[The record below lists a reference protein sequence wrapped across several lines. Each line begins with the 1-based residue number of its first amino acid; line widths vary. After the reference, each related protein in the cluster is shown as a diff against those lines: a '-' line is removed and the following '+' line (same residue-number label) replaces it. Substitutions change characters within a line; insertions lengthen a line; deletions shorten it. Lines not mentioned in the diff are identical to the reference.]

1 MEEDSRSWEERCDRY
16 FSSISDTE
24 KDRGQEK
31 HLPPPTT
38 PEYTP
43 AAGNGHSQQI
53 PGTDRVEDNV
63 QPWSN
68 LSDLKLP
75 LAKNKVLRRVQSG
88 ALARVD
94 VHGTRM
100 LATSTSLLEAAV
112 WSVFML
118 GSLAVTAY
126 LGYLIVSNF
135 QTSGTVFKLQ
145 EHALKRKEFRFSVC
159 NLNLVKKSSIEN
171 SPSSSFLEELI
182 GRTNESSRTEQ
193 LKRDVKQVLESN
205 GHFSEWIED
214 DAFIE
219 YLEADVV
226 VQEMQKLSGGSLVR
240 RLAAY
245 QNPGLLRRL
254 GAVATAD
261 VQRHGHTASGALL
274 DCWMGNRRC
283 QQTDYSNHVDGTTGG
298 CLTFSILP
306 RTREIVVTMDIQISE
321 YIPDLTTGVGI
332 AVYIHPKD
340 TPPNTGTR
348 IIATHGAQHI
358 IDIQKVKS
366 IIRKQHDCDSGSKT
380 IQESERA
387 CLDERV
393 NVACGCQLR
402 GDTDGAC
409 DLLSYDTYI
418 CYQAVVQALN
428 IKQDCPLA
436 CQETLFQADMKSDGL
451 FTEADLRSLQDLL
464 GHGRGHSNVSASTV
478 QDNVVRVTLDVS
490 HVVEEVWR
498 EDVEMSVL
506 ALLSGLGGLSAL
518 VAGVSLITVLQV
530 AWLLASSAVRA
541 CRKSCCRRS
550 SEPQLQR
557 LSDSEITSITWAMFR
572 QRRRLEE
579 TRNITYN
586 ERLKNAQADD
596 VQVSA
601 ISGNVNSRLS
611 KRLSYL
617 SSGSRKEISDKN
629 KTVTEGESYS
639 SRIHGGHAY
648 QRRYSSNYGR
658 PDPHS
663 SGSRE
668 MDNKT
673 NILYKDANNVHTIT
687 SESEVYRPNRIME
700 STNGQLDHSA
710 SCGVFRDTRLAPVHE
725 AVSYR
730 DGTFTKEAMQA
741 VNRDAVQFYKGSMAH
756 YTSNNISEPV
766 YL

>member
-1 MEEDSRSWEERCDRY
+1 MKIRSEEIHPDPACRDSSRSDQDLRYPPPPPLALHPVPGLQMEEDSRSWEERCDRY

-94 VHGTRM
+94 VH
-100 LATSTSLLEAAV
+100 
-112 WSVFML
+112 
-118 GSLAVTAY
+118 
-126 LGYLIVSNF
+126 
-135 QTSGTVFKLQ
+135 
-145 EHALKRKEFRFSVC
+145 VC

-409 DLLSYDTYI
+409 DLLSYDT
-418 CYQAVVQALN
+418 
-428 IKQDCPLA
+428 
-436 CQETLFQADMKSDGL
+436 ETLFQADMKSDGL

-541 CRKSCCRRS
+541 CRKSCCR
-550 SEPQLQR
+550 
-557 LSDSEITSITWAMFR
+557 
-572 QRRRLEE
+572 
-579 TRNITYN
+579 YN
-586 ERLKNAQADD
+586 
-596 VQVSA
+596 S
-601 ISGNVNSRLS
+601 
-611 KRLSYL
+611 
-617 SSGSRKEISDKN
+617 
-629 KTVTEGESYS
+629 
-639 SRIHGGHAY
+639 
-648 QRRYSSNYGR
+648 
-658 PDPHS
+658 
-663 SGSRE
+663 
-668 MDNKT
+668 
-673 NILYKDANNVHTIT
+673 
-687 SESEVYRPNRIME
+687 
-700 STNGQLDHSA
+700 
-710 SCGVFRDTRLAPVHE
+710 
-725 AVSYR
+725 
-730 DGTFTKEAMQA
+730 
-741 VNRDAVQFYKGSMAH
+741 
-756 YTSNNISEPV
+756 
-766 YL
+766 